1 MARQNDEFEKSS
13 QQKESSSARR
23 VVQCAA
29 CAHTVGYSKTHPYC
43 PLCGAKLE
51 FSTPNYS
58 GRSEEVVTGRDRFPV
73 KPRTTFVE
81 RRRCNRIPC
90 RDVKACIRTAG
101 SSSVIADMPNISR
114 NGMCFRTFEQF
125 RPEAPVSIATYYTEG
140 GQNIFQDGRIL
151 WMRDIESGMPVEYGV
166 EFSHA
171 RYS

>member
-1 MARQNDEFEKSS
+1 
-13 QQKESSSARR
+13 
-23 VVQCAA
+23 
-29 CAHTVGYSKTHPYC
+29 
-43 PLCGAKLE
+43 
-51 FSTPNYS
+51 
-58 GRSEEVVTGRDRFPV
+58 
-73 KPRTTFVE
+73 
-81 RRRCNRIPC
+81 
-90 RDVKACIRTAG
+90 VKACIRTAV

-151 WMRDIESGMPVEYGV
+151 WMRDIESGMPAEYGV

>member
-1 MARQNDEFEKSS
+1 MAGQNDELEKSS
-13 QQKESSSARR
+13 QQKESSSAWRK
-23 VVQCAA
+23 VQCAA

-58 GRSEEVVTGRDRFPV
+58 GRAEEVVTGRERFPV
-73 KPRTTFVE
+73 RRRTTFVE

-125 RPEAPVSIATYYTEG
+125 RLEAPVSIATYYTEG

-151 WMRDIESGMPVEYGV
+151 WMRESESGMPAEYGV
-166 EFSHA
+166 EFSRT
-171 RYS
+171 RY